1 MAYKQNNN
9 PFKKTS
15 YISAAKGFDPSGVA
29 DELKNNPYAMMAK
42 DFKTVQM
49 GPTSRDATL
58 KDQRAEYQRRIKV
71 NQANR
76 RAAKGAD
83 FEYTNP
89 HTGEVTRAK
98 GKLSPKTNIGSFASE
113 GATSSAS
120 IGASMPS
127 VNVGAK
133 GSEGPDWAKIDTGRR
148 QRAAETAK
156 YGTNQSARQRRKD
169 SRERRRLLKQQERAS
184 RRLKRQQRRR
194 NEGGFFSRL
203 FG

>member
-1 MAYKQNNN
+1 MAYKQNGN

-15 YISAAKGFDPSGVA
+15 YISAAAGFDPSGVA

-42 DFKTVQM
+42 DFKRVQM

-58 KDQRAEYQRRIKV
+58 KDQRAEYQRRVKA
-71 NQANR
+71 NQANKR
-76 RAAKGAD
+76 SAMGGS

-89 HTGEVTRAK
+89 HTGEVSTAR

-120 IGASMPS
+120 ISASMPD
-127 VNVGAK
+127 VNVSAK
-133 GSEGPDWAKIDTGRR
+133 KSEGPDWTKIDTGRR

-156 YGTNQSARQRRKD
+156 YGTSM
-169 SRERRRLLKQQERAS
+169 SERERRKLRRQNK
-184 RRLKRQQRRR
+184 RLKRQQSRQQRKR
-194 NEGGFFSRL
+194 TQGGFFSRL